1 MSRKNKIAIIVAA
14 GLLLLGIAICLISS
28 AVASGM
34 DIKLFGQVK
43 NNDGNFVSSYDDF
56 SDSIKK
62 ITLDI
67 DYADVNVIGG
77 ADKLKIELINFPAE
91 NFKLTSSAT
100 TIKLTEQNGFSL
112 GLGLD
117 FEGMRDVIHSAE
129 FQGKR
134 RTVNIYVNDGTGL
147 EIVDLKVYSGNILI
161 KDCIFDAK
169 YSVRLDYGSLKLTGT
184 STAKS
189 ISADIA
195 EGNIDVSGGTIGSL
209 SAKLGKGYQNIEKT
223 DIISIKS
230 DIDKGYFKYLTGGD
244 ELLSC
249 VTRLESKDGR
259 VRFNDD
265 IYENGKFSQGVKY
278 TGNSSVVQKELTVNI
293 KSGNILISK

>member
-1 MSRKNKIAIIVAA
+1 MSRRSKITMIVAA
-14 GLLLLGIAICLISS
+14 GLLLLGIIICLISS
-28 AVASGM
+28 AVASGT
-34 DIKLFGQVK
+34 DVKLFRQVK
-43 NNDGNFVSSYDDF
+43 NKDGNFVSSYDDF

-62 ITLDI
+62 ITI
-67 DYADVNVIGG
+67 DLNYADVNVIGG
-77 ADKLKIELINFPAE
+77 ADKLKIELINFPTE

-100 TIKLTEQNGFSL
+100 TVKLTEQSGLSI

-117 FEGMRDVIHSAE
+117 FEGLRDVIHSVE

-134 RTVNIYVNDGTGL
+134 RTVNIYVNDGMGL
-147 EIVDLKVYSGNILI
+147 EIFDLKVYSGNLLV
-161 KDCIFDAK
+161 KDCNFDAK
-169 YSVRLDYGSLKLTGT
+169 YTIKLDYGSLKISDT
-184 STAKS
+184 SSTNS
-189 ISADIA
+189 IYADIL

-209 SAKLGKGYQNIEKT
+209 TAMLGKGYE
-223 DIISIKS
+223 SIDKADVTVVNAS
-230 DIDKGYFKYLTGGD
+230 IDKGYFKYLTGGD
-244 ELLSC
+244 ALLSC
-249 VTRLESKDGR
+249 VIRLDSGDGR